1 MARLRSQGVYAG
13 EGVVRVSKPI
23 VALAL
28 VTQEELASLGPLF
41 SRAYPVDEVP
51 CFGELLH
58 AIDLADRQIW
68 QERDRVIASP
78 QDAPIINSAD
88 R

>member
-1 MARLRSQGVYAG
+1 MPN
-13 EGVVRVSKPI
+13 PI

-28 VTQEELASLGPLF
+28 VTRKELDLLGPQF
-41 SRAYPVDEVP
+41 DRAYPIDETP

-68 QERDRVIASP
+68 QERDKANAGRTDTLMISVIYRS
-78 QDAPIINSAD
+78 
-88 R
+88 

>member
-1 MARLRSQGVYAG
+1 MPN
-13 EGVVRVSKPI
+13 PI

-28 VTQEELASLGPLF
+28 VTRKELDLLGPQF
-41 SRAYPVDEVP
+41 DRAYPIDETP

-68 QERDRVIASP
+68 QERDKANAGRTDTLMISVI
-78 QDAPIINSAD
+78 D
-88 R
+88 RS